1 MLKKKNMF
9 TRENKNEVIMLWNT
23 RSKNIQRKKKIF
35 SIIHTKR
42 NLQERVMFLIVSHK
56 QVNSI

>member
-1 MLKKKNMF
+1 MF

-35 SIIHTKR
+35 SIIHNKR
-42 NLQERVMFLIVSHK
+42 NLQGRVMFLIVSHK
-56 QVNSI
+56 QVNSISMIV

>member
-1 MLKKKNMF
+1 MF

-35 SIIHTKR
+35 SIIHNKR
-42 NLQERVMFLIVSHK
+42 NLQGRVMFLIVSRK

>member
-1 MLKKKNMF
+1 MF
-9 TRENKNEVIMLWNT
+9 TRENKNEVIMLRNT

-35 SIIHTKR
+35 SIIHNKR
-42 NLQERVMFLIVSHK
+42 NLQGRVMFLIVSRK